1 MGYFTAGVSL
11 FSLLTITSGAVF
23 MSTRLRC
30 FSKVDDSHHDCKRT
44 GDITLAFGDDVFSE
58 CCRHDHCVR
67 HLVTTPLRSVRR
79 CVTKQRRRSQAA
91 TKTSGPCLRFP
102 LLGKP
107 SIFVTFMRHRPIC
120 HATRL
125 VCAKTHIT
133 SRSTRG
139 Q

>member
-1 MGYFTAGVSL
+1 
-11 FSLLTITSGAVF
+11 

-120 HATRL
+120 HATRQL
-125 VCAKTHIT
+125 DVLNQHDSCVQKHISQADPHVV
-133 SRSTRG
+133 SRFTA
-139 Q
+139 QM